1 MSSTCMRALRRLLSA
16 GCLAAVALSPASA
29 DEADAAIAAAV
40 AGEHRSAEHRARD
53 AHRHPAETL
62 RFFGLQPGMKV
73 IEMLPG
79 ADGWYTEILA
89 PVLRDKGLLITE
101 VLPPRAP
108 PAYAKAQFEGFNKKL
123 DAAPALYDRVE
134 RRTLD
139 GSPLVLGPPGS
150 VDMVLTFRS
159 THGWIRT
166 AQFDEVYSAIF
177 DVLRS
182 GGILGIEQHRAPD
195 DADVTESAKKGYV
208 PQRHLIEQLELIGF
222 ELEESAE
229 INANPRD
236 TKDYPDGV
244 WTLPPTLVL
253 GEKDRARYTAIG
265 ESDRMTLRFRKP

>member
-1 MSSTCMRALRRLLSA
+1 MRHNPLHLLSA
-16 GCLAAVALSPASA
+16 LLVGLMLCALNVAAGEV
-29 DEADAAIAAAV
+29 DAALDAALASS
-40 AGEHRSAEHRARD
+40 HRSPEHRARD
-53 AHRHPAETL
+53 AQRHPKETL
-62 RFFGLQPGMKV
+62 VFFGLEPDMKV

-89 PVLRDKGLLITE
+89 PVLREHGLLITQL
-101 VLPPRAP
+101 LPPRTP
-108 PAYAKAQFEGFNKKL
+108 PAYAPEVHARFNAKL
-123 DAAPALYDRVE
+123 DAEPGVYDRVE

-139 GSPLVLGPPGS
+139 GSPLKLGPPGS

-177 DVLRS
+177 AVLRS

-222 ELEESAE
+222 VLEESAE

>member
-1 MSSTCMRALRRLLSA
+1 MRYQFVRSVTVLM
-16 GCLAAVALSPASA
+16 AAFAFCTM
-29 DEADAAIAAAV
+29 EARAAEIDAAIDAALIGA
-40 AGEHRSAEHRARD
+40 HRDATHRARD
-53 AHRHPAETL
+53 AQRHPKETL
-62 RFFGLQPGMKV
+62 KFFGLEPGMKV

-89 PVLRDKGLLITE
+89 PILRDKGALVTE

-108 PAYAKAQFEGFNKKL
+108 PAYAPEVHARFNAKL
-123 DAAPALYDRVE
+123 DAEPAVYDRVE

-139 GSPLVLGPPGS
+139 GSPLKLGPS
-150 VDMVLTFRS
+150 NSADMVLAFRT
-159 THGWIRT
+159 THGWLRT

-182 GGILGIEQHRAPD
+182 GGILGIEQHRAPEG
-195 DADVTESAKKGYV
+195 ADVTESAKHGYV
-208 PQRHLIEQLELIGF
+208 PQQYLIEQLELIGF
-222 ELEESAE
+222 TFEGSSE

-244 WTLPPTLVL
+244 WTLPPTLML
-253 GEKDRARYTAIG
+253 GEKDRARYIAIG